1 MNYEDCTEE
10 ELRRLRKRKTCMDLN
25 SASRMLRWIA
35 DRNNGLS
42 DDELERLSEARLII
56 DGLAN

>member
-1 MNYEDCTEE
+1 
-10 ELRRLRKRKTCMDLN
+10 
-25 SASRMLRWIA
+25 MLRWIA

-42 DDELERLSEARLII
+42 DDELEKLSEARSII